1 MQVRKCTVAGIAAV
15 ADELPL
21 FYPIAYGHQGAIFL
35 QVPVHGLAAI
45 VVRDDDVIAFRQ
57 VRIAQSA
64 LVAVFFYRGN
74 NTAAGSAYPASL
86 FHFKI
91 KADLS
96 LVTEAAVVGLDK
108 QVLTAFRERKCVDIT
123 TICFYPAG
131 FEIVNFS
138 VAELGIRRDEDQQQN
153 NGGYELHGFC
163 FLKIKSIQHKKP
175 RHRRG
180 EKIFYGV
187 YGSNYSASATTSF
200 TSGIIRFII
209 PSIPALRVIMLEGQP
224 LQLPCIIRFTLPS
237 S

>member
-1 MQVRKCTVAGIAAV
+1 MRTLIPFTGSQVDHTFAGVKPRGDILAVFIIYLEMQVRKCTVAGIAAV

-108 QVLTAFRERKCVDIT
+108 QVLTAFRERKRVDMR
-123 TICFYPAG
+123 
-131 FEIVNFS
+131 S
-138 VAELGIRRDEDQQQN
+138 DRRA
-153 NGGYELHGFC
+153 
-163 FLKIKSIQHKKP
+163 KVTSA
-175 RHRRG
+175 RRG
-180 EKIFYGV
+180 EWLGMDLN
-187 YGSNYSASATTSF
+187 ST
-200 TSGIIRFII
+200 
-209 PSIPALRVIMLEGQP
+209 GQAWSCRHN
-224 LQLPCIIRFTLPS
+224 LQLQKSLEKLVDRS
-237 S
+237 GRK